1 MITKNGKNLQNL
13 ENTVQT
19 LKELVEQ
26 HYEIDRVLA
35 DLGITVVGTVL
46 AQPPEVLGLIGTKWG
61 EAYPQRVGGTLEY
74 WVWTRPSAGTEDIA
88 RGVWLNIGPL
98 AIPGPEGPRGI
109 GEKGEP
115 GESTR
120 WYIGAT
126 PAEVASPKIGDIFL
140 NNSNGQVYQY
150 SESGWGYSQ
159 LSLIGPPGSQGV
171 PGISIK
177 GDRGEPGPKGDKG
190 DYSPAIHVI
199 GVLASLEDLA
209 DITPSSNYAGK
220 GFIIKE
226 GDVSTIYVCVV
237 AAEEPHDYTWEN
249 AGVLTGYSVITAGG
263 ELISEWN
270 ADTKLDKVTSTS
282 EYERAYCIG
291 TKGDQHTIKI
301 GAGYPHA
308 NTLVV
313 RQNAGQIQTGEPT
326 EDRHATTK
334 KYVDDGLNGKLNA
347 ITRTSNYP
355 QVYQKSTNGEQ
366 SMRDL
371 IQNVY
376 SSDTWAN
383 HGYSIAQRD
392 NDGAVRGPDPIEA
405 NHYATKQYVDA
416 NATPKLYRHTI
427 YASCYGNDYD
437 GQSHSINM
445 HFEIISTQS
454 TSASAYYVPVD
465 KFVTL
470 LAGPTAVAANVV
482 PNGRCD
488 DVPIGRVSFT
498 RSSSIITAFNEYD
511 EVIAAFQ
518 EENGVCEDHVTPIA

>member
-61 EAYPQRVGGTLEY
+61 EAYPQRVGATLEY

-126 PAEVASPKIGDIFL
+126 PAEVPSPKIGDIFL

-159 LSLIGPPGSQGV
+159 LSLIGPPGSQGI

-177 GDRGEPGPKGDKG
+177 GDRGEPGEKGEKG
-190 DYSPAIHVI
+190 DYAPAIHVI

-209 DITPSSNYAGK
+209 DIPPSSNYAGK
-220 GFIIKE
+220 GFIIKQ

-237 AAEEPHDYTWEN
+237 AAEEPHDYVWEN
-249 AGVLTGYSVITAGG
+249 AGVLTGYSVITVGG
-263 ELISEWN
+263 NIVSEWN
-270 ADTKLDKVTSTS
+270 ADTKLNNITYTPTTNMVP
-282 EYERAYCIG
+282 
-291 TKGDQHTIKI
+291 TIQ
-301 GAGYPHA
+301 A
-308 NTLVV
+308 NTREQSWAQLGFSATPYTVPQ
-313 RQNAGQIQTGEPT
+313 RSTNGEVAVGTPT
-326 EDRHATTK
+326 AESHATTK
-334 KYVDDGLNGKLNA
+334 KYVDDGLSKKLDMRANA
-347 ITRTSNYP
+347 TTHP
-355 QVYQKSTNGEQ
+355 QLYQKSTNGSQ
-366 SMRDL
+366 SMRELVQD
-371 IQNVY
+371 VY
-376 SSDTWAN
+376 SPDTWDA
-383 HGYSIAQRD
+383 HGYSAAQRD
-392 NDGAVRGPDPIEA
+392 IVGAVRGPDPTEA
-405 NHYATKQYVDA
+405 SQYTTKRYADA
-416 NATPKLYRHTI
+416 NYLKKLYRHFIRTMGD
-427 YASCYGNDYD
+427 GNDYD
-437 GQSHSINM
+437 GNNHYIDM
-445 HFEIISTQS
+445 VIEIISTQS
-454 TSASAYYVPVD
+454 TALNRGYLPE
-465 KFVTL
+465 TEILNL
-470 LAGPTAVAANVV
+470 LAGTNAPVGYTMVKGTVDGESIAYISITRAGNV
-482 PNGRCD
+482 
-488 DVPIGRVSFT
+488 
-498 RSSSIITAFNEYD
+498 ITAYNEWN
-511 EVIAAFQ
+511 EVITSFST
-518 EENGVCEDHVTPIA
+518 ENGTCSDSVFAIG